1 MRCLCFLFGII
12 LCGAQ
17 ALNAQDRAVVVLQGQ
32 ILNDSLGTSDI
43 TIVNLNKEMGVITT
57 STGAFE
63 IDVSKGDT
71 LLINA
76 VQYESKQFKI
86 TNTIFQRAQLALYL
100 LPKVTALEEVVI
112 YDLSLSGSLL
122 RDGAG
127 FDSKKVYDAKRAN
140 LPANTASKR
149 TKEERRLYTA
159 TTRGPDM
166 VGRYN
171 MRLDIPL
178 LAVINGITGKTNRLK
193 KHIAVSNFQT
203 EVDKIRTLFSDSIY
217 IQQWQLRPEWID
229 DFVFYAW
236 SDDKAREN
244 VKKGTLL
251 DLFMYFQHQSKS
263 FITLKQKELSKHTP
277 KK

>member
-17 ALNAQDRAVVVLQGQ
+17 AINAQDRAVVVLQGQ

>member
-17 ALNAQDRAVVVLQGQ
+17 AINAQDRAVVVLQGQ

-178 LAVINGITGKTNRLK
+178 LAVINGITGKTKRLK

>member
-1 MRCLCFLFGII
+1 MFGII

-17 ALNAQDRAVVVLQGQ
+17 AINAQDRAVVVLQGQ

>member
-1 MRCLCFLFGII
+1 LFGII

-17 ALNAQDRAVVVLQGQ
+17 AINAQDRAVVVLQGQ

-178 LAVINGITGKTNRLK
+178 LAVINGITGKTKRLK

-236 SDDKAREN
+236 SDDEAREN